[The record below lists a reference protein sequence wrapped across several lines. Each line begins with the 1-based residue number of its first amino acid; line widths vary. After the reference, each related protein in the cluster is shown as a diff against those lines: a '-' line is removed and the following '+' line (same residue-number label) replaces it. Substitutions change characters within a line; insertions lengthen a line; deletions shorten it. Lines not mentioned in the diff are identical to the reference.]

1 MGRVVFVA
9 VALLIVTIG
18 TLATETRI
26 PQATQDT
33 SLRHT
38 SKISRMMECGG
49 DEMPPPLIAE
59 SRSAL
64 PSATPHPSHDYSYD
78 VVFPEFTGVP
88 QAHGLR
94 APPLV

>member
-1 MGRVVFVA
+1 MGRVAVVA

-18 TLATETRI
+18 TLTTETRI

-38 SKISRMMECGG
+38 SKISRMTECGG

-59 SRSAL
+59 SRTRP
-64 PSATPHPSHDYSYD
+64 PSRTS
-78 VVFPEFTGVP
+78 
-88 QAHGLR
+88 
-94 APPLV
+94 PLYKKRH